1 MLLIIPLEMECVL
14 AVVLLARMLLTSNT
28 IEDKGCVGDEACRT
42 ADYNTIGDGGC
53 DGTCCAC
60 FDDVKN
66 TIGNGGCDGNKAWRD
81 AVNNTIG
88 DESCVS
94 EFKYTDY
101 HTALEFF

>member
-1 MLLIIPLEMECVL
+1 MECVL
-14 AVVLLARMLLTSNT
+14 AVVLLAGMLLTSNT

-42 ADYNTIGDGGC
+42 ADY
-53 DGTCCAC
+53 
-60 FDDVKN
+60 N